1 MKGLL
6 LFFIAFVFCIN
17 ITGQKPDSFYYQA
30 LVRNTKGELVVSRQV
45 SFRLSILAGNTSGV
59 AVYIETQTAATD
71 KTGLISLTIGNG
83 SDKTGNFSTIDWNA
97 DKYFLK
103 VETDPEGGDNYTETN
118 TTQLLNVPFEAQ
130 KKSTK
135 RPTEIVIEDEFLM
148 TRKYVGEFL
157 DYRHTGQENS
167 DFPNIIWI
175 KTSLDKTFG
184 KLSAYGKTCDFTIGD
199 HLYIRRIFYSPGDV
213 SGSGY
218 WIYQIEND
226 ASMYYRLSEFQY
238 DKKVY
243 VETLFA
249 Q

>member
-6 LFFIAFVFCIN
+6 LFFIAFVFCLSG
-17 ITGQKPDSFYYQA
+17 TGQKPDSFYYQA
-30 LVRNTKGELVVSRQV
+30 LVRNTTGELVVSKQV

-59 AVYIETQTAATD
+59 AVYIESQTASTD
-71 KTGLISLTIGNG
+71 RDGLVSLTVGNG
-83 SDKTGNFSTIDWNA
+83 SDKTGNFSTIDWNS

-103 VETDPEGGDNYTETN
+103 VETDPEDGVNYTEVN

-157 DYRHTGQENS
+157 DFRHTGQENS

-184 KLSAYGKTCDFTIGD
+184 KLSAYGKTCDFTVGD

-226 ASMYYRLSEFQY
+226 SSIYYRLSEFQY